1 MDTVDTQ
8 KLHISNLFNV
18 RHIQQPRSIDA
29 LPVISTTSSLTAE
42 LVLAVKALPHAPQ
55 SKNHQPGLPDPA
67 SFNRKKVPQSI
78 IYMRL
83 TSFQFLDDYEEF
95 KERPGDDPDDVHFNT
110 LYGVRTIQLNRPKK
124 YNALNQSMIRKI
136 VPRLKEYQKSALA
149 SIIIIGGAGPKAFC
163 AGGDVS
169 HLAHDITKNGDAGR
183 AASVQMFG
191 LEYKLNHLIATYPKP
206 YIAYMDGITMGGG
219 VGLAVHAP
227 IRIATENTT
236 LAMPETGIGFFPDV
250 GASFFLPRLE
260 GELGAYL
267 ALTSTT
273 LKGVQNL
280 YAGTATHYI
289 DSSVLPNLTSRLAEL
304 VFKDYDNL
312 RTRLLIIDRTI
323 DEYNTG
329 LPHDEP
335 QHLAG
340 NLRLAIDHCFK
351 HDTVEAIISA
361 LEKERDGPA
370 STPQEVKNWAAE
382 TLSKLSEKSPTS
394 LKVTLR
400 QMRLGLKWDTRETF
414 RREYHIAA
422 KFMSHPDFVNGVTAR
437 LLHKP
442 PTKAEWNPAKLEDVT
457 NAQVEEFFSIEEGEE
472 GLELLTQGLDYSRA
486 QYADFLGLPREEDV
500 EKVVKGAERRMEKGE
515 VVKAI
520 VARLEGKIGVREK
533 VAEIMMRKCEVG
545 GDGRVLWRKSEF

>member
-1 MDTVDTQ
+1 
-8 KLHISNLFNV
+8 
-18 RHIQQPRSIDA
+18 
-29 LPVISTTSSLTAE
+29 
-42 LVLAVKALPHAPQ
+42 
-55 SKNHQPGLPDPA
+55 
-67 SFNRKKVPQSI
+67 
-78 IYMRL
+78 
-83 TSFQFLDDYEEF
+83 
-95 KERPGDDPDDVHFNT
+95 
-110 LYGVRTIQLNRPKK
+110 
-124 YNALNQSMIRKI
+124 
-136 VPRLKEYQKSALA
+136 
-149 SIIIIGGAGPKAFC
+149 
-163 AGGDVS
+163 
-169 HLAHDITKNGDAGR
+169 
-183 AASVQMFG
+183 
-191 LEYKLNHLIATYPKP
+191 
-206 YIAYMDGITMGGG
+206 MDGITMGGG
-219 VGLAVHAP
+219 VGLSIHAP

-260 GELGAYL
+260 GELGTYL

-312 RTRLLIIDRTI
+312 GNRLLIIDRTI
-323 DEYNTG
+323 EEYNTG

-351 HDTVEAIISA
+351 HDTVEAIVSA

-370 STPQEVKNWAAE
+370 STPQEVKDWAAE
-382 TLSKLSEKSPTS
+382 TLSKLSEKSPMS

-400 QMRLGLKWDTRETF
+400 QMRVGLKWDTRETF

-442 PTKAEWNPAKLEDVT
+442 ASKAEWNPSRLEDVT
-457 NAQVEEFFSIEEGEE
+457 NEQIDDFFSIEEGEE

-500 EKVVKGAERRMEKGE
+500 EKVVRGGEGKVEKSD
-515 VVKAI
+515 VVESI
-520 VARLEGKIGVREK
+520 VARLEGKIGAREK
-533 VAEIMMRKCEVG
+533 VEEIMMRKCGIGE
-545 GDGRVLWRKSEF
+545 DGKVSWRG